1 MHEEMH
7 IDSHFPQAF
16 KVLERDER
24 LAAEYGRRV
33 LGNQQYPW
41 RLALTNL
48 WHQLTSP
55 KLYTTK
61 EPAMSLQGNETLGE
75 SLARIAKEGQ
85 SLERTIQFPRRR
97 PWPLRPTP

>member
-33 LGNQQYPW
+33 FGNQQYPW

-48 WHQLTSP
+48 WHQTDLAQA
-55 KLYTTK
+55 LHNQR
-61 EPAMSLQGNETLGE
+61 ACNE
-75 SLARIAKEGQ
+75 LASK
-85 SLERTIQFPRRR
+85 
-97 PWPLRPTP
+97 